1 MCISGD
7 ASRGQTARLRP
18 VRQSPFP
25 GPQPRSRSS
34 PSRALW
40 LPCVQSVS
48 SVFHSCVSPHHPA
61 WVGCTMATSR
71 MAPWGQPGAR
81 LAGQGEEALL

>member
-25 GPQPRSRSS
+25 GPRPRSRCS

-61 WVGCTMATSR
+61 GSVGWVHNGHLQDGTVGPA
-71 MAPWGQPGAR
+71 WGP
-81 LAGQGEEALL
+81 AGRPR